1 MLTQKAIDFTPI
13 IIEMTLWGDKYLR
26 QFNKIDHIEGLDA
39 DKSEVIQIIKML
51 FRNGESNRKY
61 QKRVELHN
69 R

>member
-39 DKSEVIQIIKML
+39 DKSEVIQIIKM
-51 FRNGESNRKY
+51 RYSEMANVIENIKS
-61 QKRVELHN
+61 E
-69 R
+69 